1 MKSMKDFLESRQPLP
16 EVVEEE
22 VITIEELEAMD
33 LPDYD
38 IMNETKLTTNHKQE
52 DPPNILIMRRKSIRQ
67 FPNKQRVAMY
77 YVDKINKYVTVPY
90 TAMQWSAMAPEE
102 VEHND
107 EVITEDIIKKLQSIT
122 EDSVPKFVN
131 FENGEFVKVNEST
144 ANSILKLYKSLN
156 SENKYK
162 IEEMMFES
170 KEQFLK
176 IIDFA
181 YKNLK
186 NRIKN
191 G

>member
-1 MKSMKDFLESRQPLP
+1 MKSLKKFIQSKQSFP
-16 EVVEEE
+16 EVIEEE

-122 EDSVPKFVN
+122 EDSVSKFVN
-131 FENGEFVKVNEST
+131 FKNGESLKVNEST
-144 ANSILKLYKSLN
+144 ANLILTLYKALN
-156 SENKYK
+156 LENKYK
-162 IEEMMFES
+162 VEEMMFES
-170 KEQFLK
+170 KEQFCEV
-176 IIDFA
+176 IDFA

-186 NRIKN
+186 
-191 G
+191 

>member
-1 MKSMKDFLESRQPLP
+1 
-16 EVVEEE
+16 
-22 VITIEELEAMD
+22 
-33 LPDYD
+33 
-38 IMNETKLTTNHKQE
+38 
-52 DPPNILIMRRKSIRQ
+52 
-67 FPNKQRVAMY
+67 MY

>member
-1 MKSMKDFLESRQPLP
+1 MKDFLESRQPLP